1 MPEQRVLIW
10 FFAISFHRVAWGGAR
25 WDPIA
30 LLAREHIG
38 ITRYGK
44 CIVGLNRE
52 AGLSFTATEK
62 QLGSQHERA
71 TARRDA

>member
-1 MPEQRVLIW
+1 VPELRVLMM
-10 FFAISFHRVAWGGAR
+10 FFAIFFHGVAWGGAR

-44 CIVGLNRE
+44 CIVGLNLE